1 MKQIFI
7 LALAASVFSICA
19 SSTFAQ
25 TDALKQEAVR
35 RANLKLSDED
45 KKTIIK
51 SLLEQR
57 FQIKKQLSNESAKE
71 KLIIKLSEKNIDAAL
86 LPEFSGVEFILLN
99 DDDIKNYKGR
109 ELTYSEFEKIEFK
122 GYNVMVTFST
132 TNLARGFFPGKWSA
146 NYEYYKI
153 GGKWLYRWM
162 GGYIAN

>member
-1 MKQIFI
+1 MKHASI
-7 LALAASVFSICA
+7 LALITIVFSICA
-19 SSTFAQ
+19 STALAQ
-25 TDALKQEAVR
+25 TDAQKQEAIR
-35 RANLKLSDED
+35 RASLKLADED
-45 KKTIIK
+45 KKVIIK

-71 KLIIKLSEKNIDAAL
+71 KLIIKLSKKNIDADL
-86 LPEFSGVEFILLN
+86 LPEIPNVEFVLLG

-146 NYEYYKI
+146 TYEYYKI
-153 GGKWLYRWM
+153 DGKWLNRM
-162 GGYIAN
+162 LSFYIAN